1 MLGADAKSLPGI
13 TQPFPQLFDP
23 FNLLGNAAGTKDGV
37 NEVKRWREAEL
48 THGRVAMLAALGF
61 VTQEQILGAN
71 APRPFPH
78 VSGELVPHAHTLLG
92 YCTRSSYEHAPMKL
106 ISLAHGLSILCLER
120 MNNLWQGP
128 VRFQIQN
135 SYLVF

>member
-1 MLGADAKSLPGI
+1 MGADAKSLPGI

-61 VTQEQILGAN
+61 ITQEQILGAN

-78 VSGELVPHAHTLLG
+78 VSGETTLSMPLLLG
-92 YCTRSSYEHAPMKL
+92 SGFDKHVPVWSDDVSAPQRVARQPFTFGSVYNL
-106 ISLAHGLSILCLER
+106 QIS
-120 MNNLWQGP
+120 
-128 VRFQIQN
+128 
-135 SYLVF
+135 